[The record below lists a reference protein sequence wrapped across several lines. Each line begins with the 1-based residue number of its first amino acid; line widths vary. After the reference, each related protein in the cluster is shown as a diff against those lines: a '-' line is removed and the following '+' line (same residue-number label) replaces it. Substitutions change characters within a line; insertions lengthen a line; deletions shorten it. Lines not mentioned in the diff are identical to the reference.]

1 MSLPGALAM
10 SLTKDLEVLRNIP
23 LFAMVDPAEL
33 KLPAFTSERLEY
45 LPGDELFHQGDY
57 GDAAYIIL
65 EGEADVLVDTPSG
78 AVKVATLGKND
89 IIGEIAVLCDVPR
102 TATVVAHGNLEIL
115 RLSKDGFFHLVTQFP
130 QVGIEVMSAL
140 ASKLHRTTQAL
151 TAAHAQ
157 APSAGQGS
165 GGG

>member
-1 MSLPGALAM
+1 M

-23 LFAMVDPAEL
+23 LFAMVDPAKL

-45 LPGDELFHQGDY
+45 PSGDELFHQGDY

-65 EGEADVLVDTPSG
+65 EGEADVVDTPSG

-151 TAAHAQ
+151 TAARAQ
-157 APSAGQGS
+157 APSGEGS

>member
-1 MSLPGALAM
+1 M

-23 LFAMVDPAEL
+23 LFAMVDPAKL

-130 QVGIEVMSAL
+130 QVGIEVMSEL
-140 ASKLHRTTQAL
+140 ASRLHHTTQAL
-151 TAAHAQ
+151 TEARARLDELDKRN
-157 APSAGQGS
+157 

>member
-1 MSLPGALAM
+1 M

-23 LFAMVDPAEL
+23 LFAMVDPAKL

-45 LPGDELFHQGDY
+45 LSGDELFHQGDY

-65 EGEADVLVDTPSG
+65 EGEADVLVDTPTG

-102 TATVVAHGNLEIL
+102 TATVVAHGNLETL
-115 RLSKDGFFHLVTQFP
+115 RLSKDGFFTWSHSFRR
-130 QVGIEVMSAL
+130 SA
-140 ASKLHRTTQAL
+140 SR
-151 TAAHAQ
+151 
-157 APSAGQGS
+157 
-165 GGG
+165 